1 MRKLS
6 KNTLDAIK
14 NCIKDDMQSIVDSDQ
29 SLSDTLEIVDACVDN
44 AVVES
49 SESGK
54 YSIQAQISVH
64 NIKTDGNHTILVS
77 YDIIDDGIESID
89 TKEECKHMIK
99 ECMDTQKDISAS
111 TKKSYSKPFKRIIAS
126 SRRSYI
132 KAAGEDEDDGIFVDD
147 MDSDDIVDSIDDIS
161 DDIDDM
167 RDSLEDLA
175 EDDTN
180 IEVDNNISNHYIAE
194 CDACKGIFISAVIES
209 DQELDHITGVCPL
222 CGKETDQYLYWV
234 IKDVD
239 YEESEENRL

>member
-1 MRKLS
+1 
-6 KNTLDAIK
+6 
-14 NCIKDDMQSIVDSDQ
+14 
-29 SLSDTLEIVDACVDN
+29 
-44 AVVES
+44 
-49 SESGK
+49 
-54 YSIQAQISVH
+54 
-64 NIKTDGNHTILVS
+64 
-77 YDIIDDGIESID
+77 
-89 TKEECKHMIK
+89 MIK

-222 CGKETDQYLYWV
+222 CGKETDQYLNWV

>member
-1 MRKLS
+1 MRRLS
-6 KNTLDAIK
+6 KNILDAIK

-49 SESGK
+49 SESGR

-64 NIKTDGNHTILVS
+64 NTKTDGNHTILVS
-77 YDIIDDGIESID
+77 YDITDDGIESID
-89 TKEECKHMIK
+89 TKEDCKHMIK

-132 KAAGEDEDDGIFVDD
+132 KAAGEDDGIFVDD

-175 EDDTN
+175 EDD
-180 IEVDNNISNHYIAE
+180 
-194 CDACKGIFISAVIES
+194 
-209 DQELDHITGVCPL
+209 
-222 CGKETDQYLYWV
+222 KEF
-234 IKDVD
+234 
-239 YEESEENRL
+239 S